1 MKNLIHKTLIPIY
14 NEMLY
19 VAFDREA
26 AFNHF
31 GLSDKDRE
39 LHGQCNGFAFQGT
52 DHKDRR
58 VYALFIEK
66 HGECINV
73 SVTAHE
79 CFHIADLLM
88 EQKGIQYHKGSGN
101 EHVAYLI
108 DYLVG
113 KVFDCLELDNQYQ
126 QTKQHN

>member
-19 VAFDREA
+19 VAFERQA

-39 LHGQCNGFAFQGT
+39 LHGQCNGLAFEGS
-52 DHKDRR
+52 DHKDHR
-58 VYALFIEK
+58 VFAMFIEK
-66 HGECINV
+66 RGGSIDASTV
-73 SVTAHE
+73 AHE
-79 CFHIADLLM
+79 CFHIADMIL
-88 EQKGIQYHKGSGN
+88 EVKGMQYKEESGN

-108 DYLVG
+108 GYLVD

-126 QTKQHN
+126 QTKLEK